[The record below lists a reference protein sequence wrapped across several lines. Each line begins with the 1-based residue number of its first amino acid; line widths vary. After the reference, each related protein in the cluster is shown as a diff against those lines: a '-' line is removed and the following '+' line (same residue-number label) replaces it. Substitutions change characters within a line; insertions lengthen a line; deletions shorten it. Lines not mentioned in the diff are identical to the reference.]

1 VNDEVFNL
9 GVRKFL
15 KTFGVTAQRELEK
28 AVDQALQSGVLA
40 GTERLK
46 ARATVTVEGLPLR
59 LEIEGEIPLA

>member
-1 VNDEVFNL
+1 MNDEVFNL